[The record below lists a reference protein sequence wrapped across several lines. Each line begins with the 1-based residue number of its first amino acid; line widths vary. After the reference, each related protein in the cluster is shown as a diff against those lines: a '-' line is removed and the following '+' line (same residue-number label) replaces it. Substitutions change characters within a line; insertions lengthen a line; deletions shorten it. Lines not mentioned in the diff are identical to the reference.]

1 MKEMSSTKKKVFD
14 AAISIFNSKGYNG
27 SSVREIAQKA
37 EVNIALISYYF
48 GGKKGLLEQL
58 LTNYFEQY
66 ITILG
71 KTFEKKDSL
80 SSKEV
85 ICETA
90 KNVLKF
96 ESDNHQLA
104 RLVHREITLDTMLI
118 REIMSTYLTKEKY
131 YLQTILERGI
141 QKKEFRKLPVMTTIM
156 QFKGMLTMPYLNPQ
170 YMVEV
175 LHVNPVEPYFVTKY
189 YKEISRWVEDSL
201 SIESSERPT
210 LSVIN
215 YSGLN
220 SVNTLNPLN
229 ASTLAGGS

>member
-1 MKEMSSTKKKVFD
+1 MSSTKKKVFD

-37 EVNIALISYYF
+37 NVNIALISYYF
-48 GGKKGLLEQL
+48 NGKKGLLGQL
-58 LTNYFEQY
+58 LTNYFEKY
-66 ITILG
+66 IILLE
-71 KTFEKKDSL
+71 KSIEKKDSM

-85 ICETA
+85 LCEMV
-90 KNVLKF
+90 KNILRF
-96 ESDNHQLA
+96 ESENHQLA
-104 RLVHREITLDTMLI
+104 RLVHREITLDTMLV

-131 YLQTILERGI
+131 YLQTILESGI
-141 QKKEFRKLPVMTTIM
+141 QKKEFRKLPVMITIM
-156 QFKGMLTMPYLNPQ
+156 QLKGMLTMPYLNPQ

-175 LHVNPVEPYFVTKY
+175 LHVNPFEPYFVTKY
-189 YKEISRWVEDSL
+189 YKEISHWIEESL
-201 SIESSERPT
+201 SILAERPT

-220 SVNTLNPLN
+220 SVNALN

>member
-14 AAISIFNSKGYNG
+14 AAISVFNSKGYNG
-27 SSVREIAQKA
+27 SSVKEIAQKA
-37 EVNIALISYYF
+37 NVNIALISYYF
-48 GGKKGLLEQL
+48 SGKKGLLEQL

-66 ITILG
+66 IIVLE
-71 KTFEKKDSL
+71 KSFEKKDSM
-80 SSKEV
+80 SCKEV
-85 ICETA
+85 LCEIV
-90 KNVLKF
+90 KNLLRF
-96 ESDNHQLA
+96 ESENHQLA
-104 RLVHREITLDTMLI
+104 RLVHREITLDTMLV

-141 QKKEFRKLPVMTTIM
+141 QKKEFRKLPVMNTIM
-156 QFKGMLTMPYLNPQ
+156 QLKGMLTMPYLNLQ

-189 YKEISRWVEDSL
+189 YKEISHWIEEGL
-201 SIESSERPT
+201 SVQAERPT

-220 SVNTLNPLN
+220 SVNTLN

>member
-1 MKEMSSTKKKVFD
+1 MSSTKKKVFD

-37 EVNIALISYYF
+37 NVNIALISYYF
-48 GGKKGLLEQL
+48 SGKKGLLEQL

-71 KTFEKKDSL
+71 KAFEKKDNM

-85 ICETA
+85 LCEMV
-90 KNVLKF
+90 KNLLRF
-96 ESDNHQLA
+96 ESENHQLA

-118 REIMSTYLTKEKY
+118 REIMSTYLTKEKF

-141 QKKEFRKLPVMTTIM
+141 QKKEFRKLPVMITIM
-156 QFKGMLTMPYLNPQ
+156 QLKSMLTMPYLNPQ

-175 LHVNPVEPYFVTKY
+175 LHVNPSEPYFVTKY
-189 YKEISRWVEDSL
+189 YKEISHWIEEGLSL
-201 SIESSERPT
+201 QSERPT

-215 YSGLN
+215 YHGLN
-220 SVNTLNPLN
+220 NMNT
-229 ASTLAGGS
+229 SSLAGGS